1 MCVRMESVCHWVS
14 AMGRMERSFADLE
27 YETKKRKTWRER
39 FLGRMD
45 ALIPWCKLLEEIK
58 PY

>member
-1 MCVRMESVCHWVS
+1 
-14 AMGRMERSFADLE
+14 MGRMERSFADLE
-27 YETKKRKTWRER
+27 YGIKKRKTRWER

-58 PY
+58 PYYPVVRRGECLTP